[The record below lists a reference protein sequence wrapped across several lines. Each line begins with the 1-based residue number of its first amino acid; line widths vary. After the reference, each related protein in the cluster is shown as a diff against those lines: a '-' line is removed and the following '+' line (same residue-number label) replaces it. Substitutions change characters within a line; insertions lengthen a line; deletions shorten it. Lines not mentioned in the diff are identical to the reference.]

1 MIILIGMSAA
11 ILIIAAF
18 LSGFF
23 FGEHIAKVSAGRAG
37 LPGAGQLK
45 AESDEEKMRQL
56 QAELKAFE
64 DTMNYSIDVAYGSK
78 KEADYE

>member
-23 FGEHIAKVSAGRAG
+23 FGEHIEQKSLCSFEAE
-37 LPGAGQLK
+37 K